1 MNRMPTTNT
10 PSFQLLSLRVGKI
23 QPFGASS
30 QSSAI
35 AKLPVDRPLTV
46 DGLGLVGDQH
56 ADSVHHGGIDKAL
69 HHYPA
74 EHYAAWAAELPQ
86 QAALFEI
93 GGFGEN
99 LSTRGLTEDNVC
111 LGDIF
116 QVGSAT
122 LQVSQ
127 GRNPCGKL
135 NHRFGVPDM
144 VRRVQDNGRTG
155 WYYRVLSAGII
166 APEDALKLIE
176 RPLPAWPLTRLFSVL
191 HAAQPDRHAL
201 NELAE
206 SSVLAASWREKARQR
221 LSEKR

>member
-1 MNRMPTTNT
+1 MVISIPA
-10 PSFQLLSLRVGKI
+10 SFRLLTLRVGKI

-35 AKLPVDRPLTV
+35 AKLPVDRPLMV
-46 DGLGLVGDQH
+46 DALGLAEDQH

-74 EHYAAWAAELPQ
+74 EHYAVWAAELPQ
-86 QAALFEI
+86 QAELFDI

-99 LSTRGLTEDNVC
+99 ISTQGLTEDSVC
-111 LGDIF
+111 LGDVF

-127 GRNPCGKL
+127 GRNPCWKL
-135 NHRFGVPDM
+135 NQRFGVPDM
-144 VRRVQDNGRTG
+144 VRRVQDSGRTG
-155 WYYRVLSAGII
+155 WYYRVLTAGSI
-166 APEDALKLIE
+166 APEDALTLIE
-176 RPLPAWPLTRLFSVL
+176 RPLPEWSLTRLFSVL
-191 HAAQPDRHAL
+191 HAAHPDRHAL

-206 SSVLAASWREKARQR
+206 SSLLAASWREKARRR
-221 LSEKR
+221 LSDKR

>member
-1 MNRMPTTNT
+1 MNRMPTSNT

-23 QPFGASS
+23 QPFGASR

-35 AKLPVDRPLTV
+35 AKRPVDKPLTV
-46 DGLGLVGDQH
+46 DGLGLAGDQH
-56 ADSVHHGGIDKAL
+56 ADSVHHGGIDKA
-69 HHYPA
+69 
-74 EHYAAWAAELPQ
+74 PQ
-86 QAALFEI
+86 QAALFVI

-127 GRNPCGKL
+127 GRNPCWKL

-155 WYYRVLSAGII
+155 WYYRVLSAGSI

-176 RPLPAWPLTRLFSVL
+176 RPLPAWPMTRLFSLL

-221 LSEKR
+221 VSDNR